1 MNHIVMLH
9 LLGSEVHI
17 AAIRGDISALRCLSQ
32 TQSLELPGRFFKS
45 ALHAAAEWG
54 CEKTVR
60 WVLRQGV
67 KIDHT
72 NGSPLQA
79 AVERGHDNVVSLLLE
94 NGADA
99 NLPVGAYGGVLAT
112 AVFLERLAIVDLLS
126 TKDPSLLRQRS
137 AFGSP
142 LDIAACLK
150 DGNSQMLL
158 TLVRAG
164 ADVIGRGSPILGA
177 VICGHQQNI
186 RTLLEL
192 GAPCEQGLISAI
204 QRRLYAI
211 ARLILRYEPE
221 SLDRITT
228 FEWSPL
234 ICAAQNDD
242 FRMVLLILRKVQPTF
257 RSTLLERTETWRGL
271 TPLDCAK
278 RAGSHRITRLL
289 EKTSEHK
296 GASVIKYRS
305 KRARSV
311 STDSAGPRTKRQAVC
326 ENV

>member
-1 MNHIVMLH
+1 MLH

-54 CEKTVR
+54 CEKTVT
-60 WVLRQGV
+60 WLLRQGV

-79 AVERGHDNVVSLLLE
+79 AVERGHDSVVSLLLE
-94 NGADA
+94 TGADA
-99 NLPVGAYGGVLAT
+99 NLPVGAYGGVLVT
-112 AVFLERLAIVDLLS
+112 AVFLERLAIVNLLS

-142 LDIAACLK
+142 LNIAACRK

-158 TLVRAG
+158 TLARAG
-164 ADVIGRGSPILGA
+164 ADVSGSPILGA
-177 VICGHQQNI
+177 VICGHQQNV

-192 GAPCEQGLISAI
+192 GASCEQGLICAI

-211 ARLILRYEPE
+211 ARLILRYEPD
-221 SLDRITT
+221 SLNRITT
-228 FEWSPL
+228 HEWSPL

-278 RAGSHRITRLL
+278 RVGSRRITRLL
-289 EKTSEHK
+289 ETTSEHK
-296 GASVIKYRS
+296 GACVIKYRS

-326 ENV
+326 EDIQPT